1 MVRFL
6 TSKEHAFLITFLTL
20 CPEFL
25 QWIYRRMAIGQQIQE
40 AVESLVSYILVLDIV
55 GYKVNFEIEMHMF
68 KGRFLIGNHWR
79 KTGSCGNF
87 SHLVN
92 PSFWPDLTDIFG
104 TLLNWTVQ
112 RKQGIGMHM
121 DWQGMIRFS
130 NACNKTD
137 MIYTSDEIRDLPWVR
152 MAMAAMRISLP
163 LAITTAV
170 AGPVGSRQMSAT
182 PRRLPTQFI
191 PKICPQPPPSLSPVS
206 TAANLVQ
213 VGWKIWTSNETNIK
227 HIFIHRQPSSS
238 IWSSFIQKCPRSSE
252 TS

>member
-1 MVRFL
+1 MWKFFPL
-6 TSKEHAFLITFLTL
+6 GQPLILAWFDRY
-20 CPEFL
+20 F
-25 QWIYRRMAIGQQIQE
+25 
-40 AVESLVSYILVLDIV
+40 
-55 GYKVNFEIEMHMF
+55 
-68 KGRFLIGNHWR
+68 
-79 KTGSCGNF
+79 GS
-87 SHLVN
+87 
-92 PSFWPDLTDIFG
+92 
-104 TLLNWTVQ
+104 LLNWTVQ

-121 DWQGMIRFS
+121 DWQGMIIFS

-213 VGWKIWTSNETNIK
+213 VGRKIWTSNETNIK
-227 HIFIHRQPSSS
+227 HMFIHRQPSSS